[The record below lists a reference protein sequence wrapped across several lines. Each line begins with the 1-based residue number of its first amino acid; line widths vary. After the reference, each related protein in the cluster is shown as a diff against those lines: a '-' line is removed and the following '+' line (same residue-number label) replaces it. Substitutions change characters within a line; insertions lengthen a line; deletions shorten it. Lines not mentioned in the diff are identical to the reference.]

1 MHLHCW
7 LSANPVYGTGPGSN
21 TQHAPQG
28 QGYLDSNYLETE
40 DDADEAPQDYL
51 DSNYLENDEE
61 HAGMSNLQASVLP
74 NTVDSNYLETEPA
87 NEAERSAANMLY
99 ENAGDDEEED
109 GEDDDDDDGGY
120 LDIPA
125 EEDYENFGEAFNEE
139 EETEQEEEEEQFG
152 FSGGFGNGFGGFDED
167 EDGDENEDDE

>member
-1 MHLHCW
+1 M
-7 LSANPVYGTGPGSN
+7 G
-21 TQHAPQG
+21 
-28 QGYLDSNYLETE
+28 TE
-40 DDADEAPQDYL
+40 DDADESPQDYL